1 MEPRFEER
9 GPFQVLG
16 VEDDAYKIE
25 EVDPGF
31 NDLWLNRFE
40 SRIDDV
46 EPYSIDGS
54 FYGVWSG
61 FTETDILK
69 GKCLAG
75 MAVRADA
82 KTLEGWVIKDVP
94 AAKYA
99 VFETTLR
106 DIGDVT
112 EYALKQ
118 WLPGS
123 DYELD
128 TPKPRFDFMPP
139 DTTTQESPVSVWI
152 PVRKKVRR

>member
-9 GPFQVLG
+9 GLFQVLG
-16 VEDDAYKIE
+16 VQDDAYKIE

-31 NDLWLNRFE
+31 YDLWMNRFM
-40 SRIDDV
+40 SRHDDV
-46 EPYSIDGS
+46 QPYSIDGAYYAVW
-54 FYGVWSG
+54 YGY
-61 FTETDILK
+61 TETDFLK
-69 GKCLAG
+69 GKHLAG
-75 MAVRADA
+75 MAVRGDA
-82 KTLEGWVIKDVP
+82 ETPDGWVIRDVP

-106 DIGDVT
+106 DIGDAT
-112 EYALKQ
+112 EYAQRQ

-128 TPKPRFDFMPP
+128 TPKPRFDLMPP

-152 PVRKKVRR
+152 PVRKKGDK